1 MVFASGTFLFIFL
14 PVTLAGYWLF
24 RNKSVNVLNGC
35 LLAMSMGFYLNS
47 GIRQFVLLIVSVVV
61 NYIFALLISKSVQ
74 KCFPHKIFLVLAII
88 YNIGMLFVFKYLTF
102 IRIEVLKIA
111 GMDTRHVMEIVLP
124 LGISFYTFQALSYVI
139 DVYRNSELVEKN
151 IFNVALYISF
161 FPQLIAGPIVRW
173 DSIRD
178 DLRMRLWKFGWG
190 GGRSWSAAFYN
201 RAW

>member
-190 GGRSWSAAFYN
+190 GG
-201 RAW
+201 